1 MRNIKTQVQKTI
13 NYLQIREEV
22 IPRHELDASD
32 TSAIRVKKLDFDTCT
47 IENIFS
53 HPYISYIANERFYG
67 EQQFF
72 TFGNALFTFQN
83 TFEKCATKTELCNG
97 KTYIKKLYTR
107 L

>member
-67 EQQFF
+67 EQQFHF
-72 TFGNALFTFQN
+72 W
-83 TFEKCATKTELCNG
+83 KCLVHIPK
-97 KTYIKKLYTR
+97 YV
-107 L
+107 